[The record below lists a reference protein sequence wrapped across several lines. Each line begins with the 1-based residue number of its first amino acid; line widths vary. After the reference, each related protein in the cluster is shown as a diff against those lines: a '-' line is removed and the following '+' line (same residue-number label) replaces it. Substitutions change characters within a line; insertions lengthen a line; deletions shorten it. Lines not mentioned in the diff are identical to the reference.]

1 MPSAKILQR
10 LRIAW
15 YRRQWS
21 CSRVDGIPR
30 LLSPALLAGA
40 GSITFEGEVTLGW
53 EQGPSFFSGYTYIEA
68 RRAESKVRLGAGTHL
83 NNAVTVVS
91 EGPGVS
97 LGQRCLLG
105 PGVHIYDSDFHALEA
120 ELRVSG
126 EPRRAGVSI
135 GDDVFLGTNA
145 IVLKGVEIGPGSV
158 VAAGAV
164 VVDDVPPGGVVAGN
178 PAREVRG

>member
-1 MPSAKILQR
+1 MLQR

-21 CSRVDGIPR
+21 CARIDGQP
-30 LLSPALLAGA
+30 LLVSPALLAGA
-40 GSITFEGEVTLGW
+40 GSISFHGEVTLGW
-53 EQGPSFFSGYTYIEA
+53 EQGPSFSSGYTYIEA
-68 RRAESKVRLGAGTHL
+68 RRPESRVELGAGTHL
-83 NNAVTVVS
+83 NNAVTIVS
-91 EGPGVS
+91 EGPGVR
-97 LGQRCLLG
+97 LGERCLLG

-126 EPRRAGVSI
+126 EPRRAGVTI

-145 IVLKGVEIGPGSV
+145 IVLKGVSIGHGSV
-158 VAAGAV
+158 VAAAAV
-164 VVDDVPPGGVVAGN
+164 VVDDVPPGAVVGGN

>member
-1 MPSAKILQR
+1 MPSAQILQR

-21 CSRVDGIPR
+21 CARVEGAPR

-40 GSITFEGEVTLGW
+40 GSIAFEGEVTLGW

-68 RRAESKVRLGAGTHL
+68 RRPESRVRLGAGTHL
-83 NNAVTVVS
+83 NNAVTLVS
-91 EGPGVS
+91 EGPGVV

-105 PGVHIYDSDFHALEA
+105 PGVHVYDSDFHALEA

-126 EPRRAGVSI
+126 EPGRAPVTI

-145 IVLKGVEIGPGSV
+145 IVLKGVEIGRGSI
-158 VAAGAV
+158 VAAAAV
-164 VVDDVPPGGVVAGN
+164 VVDDVAPGTIVAGN